1 MKQEI
6 TVYQLGKLLQ
16 TVTNEYKTSLMAKIN
31 LSGGWMTLQ
40 GTVEVQSIPTDEV
53 VSKGNN
59 IIDLKVRS
67 DENHGSVIKITG
79 AKDGK
84 FSVAVAPKKVIEI
97 HTGGLGLQLQKEK
110 PDECTIKIDDSMIF
124 TVNASAAQIEGLLNK

>member
-1 MKQEI
+1 MKREL

-16 TVTNEYKTSLMAKIN
+16 EVNNLYKTNILAKIS

-40 GTVEVQSIPTDEV
+40 GEVEVLSIPTEKV
-53 VSKGNN
+53 VLKGNN
-59 IIDLKVRS
+59 IIALKIKGS
-67 DENHGSVIKITG
+67 ENEGTEIKLTG

-84 FSVAVAPKKVIEI
+84 FSVAIAPKKVIEI

-110 PDECTIKIDDSMIF
+110 ADECTIKLDESIIF
-124 TVNASAAQIEGLLNK
+124 TVKASAAEVEALV